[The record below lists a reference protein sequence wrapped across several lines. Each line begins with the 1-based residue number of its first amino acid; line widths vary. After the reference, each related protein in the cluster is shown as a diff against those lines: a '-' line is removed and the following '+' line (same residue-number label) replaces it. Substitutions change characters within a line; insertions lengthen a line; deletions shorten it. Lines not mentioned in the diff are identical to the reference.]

1 MTRWE
6 FFPMSAGPCSPAVD
20 VQGGWQITSYFG
32 GRTDPISGQPGNHG
46 GQDLAYYGCGG
57 AELYAPSAGTL
68 SQAWDPS
75 GGGNWSGITLDD
87 GSYVGLG
94 HALCFAAG
102 APYRRVSAG
111 ELIAFCD
118 SSGGSTGDHVH
129 VAYRPAGS
137 YSYADPYDLLAE
149 SQHRFAGGDM
159 PLSPEDLGQIRDVM
173 TDVVNDALAL
183 MYTGQ
188 RAVTDPEDTR
198 IFEVVHDG
206 EGRLVRRYIG
216 HPDQIRLLRY
226 IDGLAEADWTGGA
239 RPITDPGMLREFR
252 ALPVVD

>member
-1 MTRWE
+1 
-6 FFPMSAGPCSPAVD
+6 MSAGPCAPAVD

-32 GRTDPISGQPGNHG
+32 GRTDPITGQPGNHG
-46 GQDLAYYGCGG
+46 GQDLAYYGCHG

-94 HALCFAAG
+94 HALCFAPG
-102 APYRRVSAG
+102 ASYRRVSAG

-129 VAYRPAGS
+129 VAYRPAGW

-159 PLSPEDLGQIRDVM
+159 PLSPEDLGQIRDVV

-188 RAVTDPEDTR
+188 RAVSDPEDPR
-198 IFEVVHDG
+198 GFEVLRAGDG
-206 EGRLVRRYIG
+206 KLVRRYIP
-216 HPDQIRLLRY
+216 HPDQVRLLRY
-226 IDGLAEADWTGGA
+226 IDGMAEADWTGDF
-239 RPITDPGMLREFR
+239 RPITDPGMLEQFR